1 MLRFASLKVVV
12 NAIVAILQQNLP
24 VPVLELTRGQAALSH
39 YSQADRLG
47 DCDRRFQI

>member
-24 VPVLELTRGQAALSH
+24 VPVLELTRQVRRCSH
-39 YSQADRLG
+39 YSQAESLG
-47 DCDRRFQI
+47 